1 MNFNINEIEK
11 TSTGKKRMIAL
22 ELPEELYQE
31 LRKLAFDREL
41 SMSAIVRYACKML
54 VLDKENEDEGKDY

>member
-11 TSTGKKRMIAL
+11 PSTGKKRMIAL

-31 LRKLAFDREL
+31 LRKIAFDREL

-54 VLDKENEDEGKDY
+54 VLDEENKDEGKDN

>member
-54 VLDKENEDEGKDY
+54 VLDEENKDEGKDN